1 MVLTAAGRR
10 VLDTARRVIG
20 EVERAED
27 DLRRL
32 AGRTDGSIRVCTE
45 CNTGY
50 HWLGPLLASF
60 RRKHPRVTVHVAAE
74 ATGAP
79 VRARCSTAA
88 ATSRSLRRT
97 STACASLIG
106 RW

>member
-32 AGRTDGSIRVCTE
+32 AGRTDGSIRV
-45 CNTGY
+45 
-50 HWLGPLLASF
+50 
-60 RRKHPRVTVHVAAE
+60 R
-74 ATGAP
+74 
-79 VRARCSTAA
+79 
-88 ATSRSLRRT
+88 
-97 STACASLIG
+97 G
-106 RW
+106 RHG